1 MSIIKKPIVTEKMTD
16 QGEELGKYAFEV
28 DRKVNKIQIKEAVEQ
43 TYGVVVESVNT
54 MIHPGK
60 SKSRYTKKGM
70 IEGSTGATK
79 KAVVTLKSGDE
90 IDFYSDI

>member
-1 MSIIKKPIVTEKMTD
+1 MSVIKKPIVTEKMTEL
-16 QGEELGKYAFEV
+16 GEDLGKYAFVV
-28 DRKVNKIQIKEAVEQ
+28 DRTANKIQIKDAVES

-70 IEGSTGATK
+70 IEGNTGTYK
-79 KAVVTLKSGDE
+79 KAVITLKSGDE